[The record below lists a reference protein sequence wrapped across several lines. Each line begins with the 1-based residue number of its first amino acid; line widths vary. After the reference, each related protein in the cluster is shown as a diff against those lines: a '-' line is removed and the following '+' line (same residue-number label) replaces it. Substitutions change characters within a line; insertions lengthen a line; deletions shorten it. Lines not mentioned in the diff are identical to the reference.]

1 MNVQGKTVLI
11 INCECTGENSTD
23 NKLHSLY
30 YYLLFMIIIVV
41 VLVIT
46 TTTTTTT
53 TTTMMMMMVMM
64 MMMMKTESVVC
75 GNHCSELEQ

>member
-41 VLVIT
+41 VLVMT
-46 TTTTTTT
+46 TTTTTTMM
-53 TTTMMMMMVMM
+53 MMMMMVMM